1 MGQKREVA
9 DVDAQEK
16 DRDEPGQKRLKV
28 SVKDCSKCGESVSL
42 DQYSV
47 SRSKADGLQSYCKA
61 CDKTYHKAYRNTQ
74 GGFIMRL
81 VSDAKKSTK
90 ERNEKGRGHK
100 FNLTV
105 PKLNKLITDQ
115 NGKCAISGAVL
126 VFQQFSDNQAS
137 VDRIDDNLGY
147 IDGNCRLVCLEFNT
161 AVKWSRKLLVESIAL
176 SGIPPD
182 NFEIETSDLETVLTT
197 ARKKGAVLRKWTVLT
212 KNGIETV
219 FCHDCSE
226 TKPRYEFNKKISNG
240 CKVCVAQ
247 WIKRHR
253 SAWRGALDQ
262 LIHNAKNSTKLRNK
276 HRKEDDQSQCT
287 LTYLEL
293 VAILKAQGGMCA
305 YSRVALSPQMGN
317 WKVSL
322 ERKDVRFGYSA
333 SNVFLVC
340 QRFKATDSSVRAEGV
355 VQGSGGWSREKFLR
369 YAALVAT

>member
-1 MGQKREVA
+1 MGRQWLSPCQSSPYVLLKGTA
-9 DVDAQEK
+9 S
-16 DRDEPGQKRLKV
+16 PGIYTR
-28 SVKDCSKCGESVSL
+28 
-42 DQYSV
+42 
-47 SRSKADGLQSYCKA
+47 
-61 CDKTYHKAYRNTQ
+61 TP
-74 GGFIMRL
+74 L
-81 VSDAKKSTK
+81 VPGS
-90 ERNEKGRGHK
+90 
-100 FNLTV
+100 
-105 PKLNKLITDQ
+105 KLNKLITDQ

-147 IDGNCRLVCLEFNT
+147 VDENCRLVCLEFNT

-322 ERKDVRFGYSA
+322 ERKDVRLGYREYAVPATYSSSA
-333 SNVFLVC
+333 SGSMRPTAVCGQRVWCRGPVAGVARSSCDMQRLLQLEFVLQIHTFIFNVAGFLFIQARIKILSQINGNEVSFC
-340 QRFKATDSSVRAEGV
+340 EH
-355 VQGSGGWSREKFLR
+355 
-369 YAALVAT
+369 